1 VNLAI
6 HPIRPHVHMLS
17 KLSRWF
23 GQGDARTKPQGI
35 EHWARSRSAIYRR
48 VRNGEGFVVEG
59 ATRGLR
65 WRVEWGASHR
75 PYVDGRELRILAEMG
90 LHHDLQAL
98 VLNRKLLEH
107 SESAVY
113 SQYVEGVQTSI
124 DTQTPTEIRWLVM
137 YPKLAPAEMRALD
150 ARYGAVSSVKPWLLQ
165 WLSGPLTP
173 ALLAAGPMLSQ
184 EDPFVL
190 AIRRGRL
197 TLRLRMPEPD
207 LEAIGRWLQLFLL
220 AAQEAKRVAGDWQDS
235 GFAPTSTAMSA
246 WPDDVRSGPSTA

>member
-1 VNLAI
+1 
-6 HPIRPHVHMLS
+6 MLS

-23 GQGDARTKPQGI
+23 GQGHPDTKPHGI
-35 EHWARSRSAIYRR
+35 EHWSRSRSATYRR

-59 ATRGLR
+59 LTRGLR

-75 PYVDGRELRILAEMG
+75 PYVVGKELRILAEMG

-98 VLNRKLLEH
+98 VLNRSLLER
-107 SESAVY
+107 SESIADGHPVD
-113 SQYVEGVQTSI
+113 SVLANV
-124 DTQTPTEIRWLVM
+124 DTQTPTEIRWLAM
-137 YPKLAPAEMRALD
+137 YPLLTSAEMRALD
-150 ARYGAVSSVKPWLLQ
+150 AHFSAVSSVKPWLMQ

-173 ALLAAGPMLSQ
+173 ALLAAGAQLPPD
-184 EDPFVL
+184 DPFVL

-197 TLRLRMPEPD
+197 TLRLHMPAPD
-207 LEAIGRWLQLFLL
+207 LEAIGRWLQLFQL

-235 GFAPTSTAMSA
+235 GFAPTSTALSA